1 MFALARLPAGAA
13 EGAFASIY
21 DGTNVV
27 RRVAVENVETS
38 GPRRTL
44 ADYENNA
51 SNNTFFYAN
60 CGEEEELADLSIDVA
75 LHPNDAGYQRMADEL
90 LRAFRKAL
98 DLTGCLM
105 P

>member
-1 MFALARLPAGAA
+1 MRFKMSLLMDKIQQAR
-13 EGAFASIY
+13 
-21 DGTNVV
+21 D
-27 RRVAVENVETS
+27 VEMWYNPIIKMENQ
-38 GPRRTL
+38 TL
-44 ADYENNA
+44 
-51 SNNTFFYAN
+51 NNTFCAN

-90 LRAFRKAL
+90 LKAFGKAL